1 MDLDKICG
9 RYFDPLRFIEY
20 KDNVLEMNCYV
31 FGNWSNN
38 VTLFLDCET
47 MIATK

>member
-1 MDLDKICG
+1 MIDSFYPLNVFG
-9 RYFDPLRFIEY
+9 RVMYSEP
-20 KDNVLEMNCYV
+20 